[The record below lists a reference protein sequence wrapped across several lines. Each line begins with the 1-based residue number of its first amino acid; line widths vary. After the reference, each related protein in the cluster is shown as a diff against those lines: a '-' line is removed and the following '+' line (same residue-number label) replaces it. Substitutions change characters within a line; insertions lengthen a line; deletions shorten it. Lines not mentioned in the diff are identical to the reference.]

1 MLNKV
6 RYNQIIQQYDRYEAA
21 HTYLE
26 QTFGAHAPYT
36 LPDLVGFLVLSVER
50 GTSEDAFK
58 REAKSM
64 YVF

>member
-1 MLNKV
+1 MSNKV
-6 RYNQIIQQYDRYEAA
+6 KYHEILRSYDRYEAA

-26 QTFGAHAPYT
+26 QAFGAHVPYT